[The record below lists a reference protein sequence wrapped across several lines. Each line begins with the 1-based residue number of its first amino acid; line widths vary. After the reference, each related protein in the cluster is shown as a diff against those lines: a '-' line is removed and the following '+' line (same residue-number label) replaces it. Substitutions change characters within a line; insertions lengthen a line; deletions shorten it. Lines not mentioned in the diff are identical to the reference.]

1 MYPSALVLPA
11 TPDCGAGGCTYMYL
25 KLSQSFKFS
34 CCFCKALVPTPPL
47 LHPWRGWGA
56 EEVEE
61 MTNEFLLLF
70 GSSGLR

>member
-1 MYPSALVLPA
+1 
-11 TPDCGAGGCTYMYL
+11 MYL

-70 GSSGLR
+70 GSSGLP